1 MPRAIAVSPM
11 CAFLLAEFVLARR
24 RLLEHSRRTT
34 PWMAFDTPT
43 ILVLGGKRMNIFLL
57 WAVVRQAQ
65 RQLIVGMPR
74 ALELALRKVYQYQ
87 PINWWMCELEKLLS
101 RRASGKVVDVG
112 RGNYV
117 LHTAFLKMNDV
128 MHLLEYDDYYIHAA
142 GVQFY
147 KNWISMVNYL
157 SVADTWQDLRAN
169 MDPDHVWFDHPN
181 VFVAPG

>member
-1 MPRAIAVSPM
+1 
-11 CAFLLAEFVLARR
+11 
-24 RLLEHSRRTT
+24 
-34 PWMAFDTPT
+34 MAFDRPS
-43 ILVLGGKRMNIFLL
+43 ILVLGGKRINLFLF

-87 PINWWMCELEKLLS
+87 PVVRWVSELEKLLD
-101 RRASGKVVDVG
+101 RRAHGKRVDLWHA
-112 RGNYV
+112 NYV
-117 LHTAFLKMNDV
+117 LNTALDKMNDV

-169 MDPDHVWFDHPN
+169 MDPDHVWFDHPK
-181 VFVAPG
+181 VFVAPE

>member
-1 MPRAIAVSPM
+1 
-11 CAFLLAEFVLARR
+11 
-24 RLLEHSRRTT
+24 
-34 PWMAFDTPT
+34 MAFDTPSM
-43 ILVLGGKRMNIFLL
+43 LVLGGKRMNLFLL

-87 PINWWMCELEKLLS
+87 PITWWMGELEKLLS
-101 RRASGKVVDVG
+101 RRASDKVVDVG

-142 GVQFY
+142 GV
-147 KNWISMVNYL
+147 
-157 SVADTWQDLRAN
+157 
-169 MDPDHVWFDHPN
+169 
-181 VFVAPG
+181 